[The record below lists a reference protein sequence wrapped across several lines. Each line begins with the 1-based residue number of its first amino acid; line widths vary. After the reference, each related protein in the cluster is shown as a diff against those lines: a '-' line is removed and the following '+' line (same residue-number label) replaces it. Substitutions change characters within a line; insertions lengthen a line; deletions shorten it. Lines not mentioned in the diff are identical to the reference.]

1 MSPRAFVMAVL
12 LAVATF
18 VPPAHASDPFKVRF
32 SWKLKGEYAPLYLAR
47 EVGLFDRAGLS
58 VEMGEGA
65 GASAA
70 LGAMLQGQEDAVII
84 PAAFA
89 LTAISKGMP
98 IKIVALY
105 HPKAPLGFVSF
116 EQNAVRQPKDIEGKK
131 FAYSVGDTVAAYLPV
146 FCKKNNV
153 DCAKIN
159 KIIVNPQLRNSQFM
173 SRQIDVI
180 GAYLNIDLSLLEP
193 VAKDPLV
200 VLDLAKAGLVVPGL
214 SIVVSD
220 AALGTKSGVLARF
233 VKTVG
238 EGFDASR
245 KDSGAAAVALRKSW
259 SGAPDL
265 KAVRRQ
271 VEETLAAVPVIEGRR
286 PGWIE
291 AAPLGEALAM
301 LKSVG
306 EIESAKPI
314 DSYFTNALLE

>member
-1 MSPRAFVMAVL
+1 MRTRAFVMV
-12 LAVATF
+12 AVAAC
-18 VPPAHASDPFKVRF
+18 VPSAHASDPFKVRF

-47 EVGLFDRAGLS
+47 DEGLFDRAGLS

-116 EQNAVRQPKDIEGKK
+116 GQNAVRQPKEMEGKK

-159 KIIVNPQLRNSQFM
+159 KVIVNPQLRNSQFM
-173 SRQIDVI
+173 ARQIDVI
-180 GAYLNIDLSLLEP
+180 GAYLNIDLPLIEP
-193 VAKDPLV
+193 IAKEPLV
-200 VLDLAKAGLVVPGL
+200 VLDVAKAGLVVPGL
-214 SIVVSD
+214 SIVASD
-220 AALGTKSGVLARF
+220 ATLAAKSGILARF
-233 VKTVG
+233 VKAAS
-238 EGFDASR
+238 EGFEASR
-245 KDSGAAAVALRKSW
+245 KDSGAAAATLQKSW
-259 SGAPDL
+259 PGAPDI
-265 KAVRRQ
+265 KVVRRQ
-271 VEETLAAVPVIEGRR
+271 VEETLAAVPMIEGRR

-291 AAPLGEALAM
+291 AAPLDESLAM

-306 EIESAKPI
+306 EIESVKPV
-314 DSYFTNALLE
+314 DSYFTNSLLE